1 MEPDEERRTEVEGL
15 PPLRLVA
22 GTPTEAVPAVDV
34 EHRDAETDTV
44 VDVAGWERYLAAY
57 DQHATRLYR
66 IALLMLRGNRHDAD
80 DALQEV
86 FLAAHGPWQDGKVD
100 DLGPYLRRSL
110 TNRITSRGRHI
121 SVVGRHERRRQGDG
135 RGTPLI
141 DDQATDHV
149 ALQRA
154 LDQLP
159 TRQRAAVIL
168 RYYEGLSIA
177 ETAAA
182 LGVTDGTVKSQVS
195 DALHRLRH
203 VMEVN
208 A

>member
-1 MEPDEERRTEVEGL
+1 MEPDDERRTEIEGL

-22 GTPTEAVPAVDV
+22 DTPTEAVSVVEPEHGDPAI
-34 EHRDAETDTV
+34 ETV
-44 VDVAGWERYLAAY
+44 VDVAGWERYLALY

-86 FLAAHGPWQDGKVD
+86 FLAAYRPWQAGKVD

-121 SVVGRHERRRQGDG
+121 SVVGRHEQRRQGDG
-135 RGTPLI
+135 RGTPLV

-203 VMEVN
+203 VMEVH